1 MSDEAE
7 NIFREYECV
16 TFCIEGVPLDAESC
30 LKTVRKK
37 CWKYGRNM
45 KLLCGC
51 VRKFLSDEYWYWMCH
66 LLNWRSAFRCS
77 AVLPQNC
84 KKTVL
89 KMWLHC
95 KITVCFWKPNSFVEI
110 MNMLPFEL
118 KECILMQN
126 CLTKIVLKIQLQCE
140 NTVWL
145 RKPKSFFSDYE
156 YRICRFFNWR
166 RMKWLLMK
174 SCLGTVRK
182 QGWNYGCN
190 VKILCGWERRT
201 FLSDEYWYWMCHV
214 IISHQNDLISVKKYL
229 FRFITSPMGNK
240 ITIVLTHRKKFPEM
254 GSYCHEE

>member
-1 MSDEAE
+1 MLLEAE
-7 NIFREYECV
+7 LFCRNNEYV
-16 TFCIEGVPLDAESC
+16 TFWIEGVHLDAELPHENSV
-30 LKTVRKK
+30 KNTVAM
-37 CWKYGRNM
+37 WK
-45 KLLCGC
+45 
-51 VRKFLSDEYWYWMCH
+51 
-66 LLNWRSAFRCS
+66 
-77 AVLPQNC
+77 
-84 KKTVL
+84 
-89 KMWLHC
+89 HC
-95 KITVCFWKPNSFVEI
+95 
-110 MNMLPFEL
+110 
-118 KECILMQN
+118 
-126 CLTKIVLKIQLQCE
+126 
-140 NTVWL
+140 TVWL

-190 VKILCGWERRT
+190 VKILCGSERRT